1 MMDNMGKLAD
11 FVFKMDETEY
21 KKLVHNYKAKH
32 GAYQPIKGQEIKT
45 KTGGWTHTF
54 SLNGVSVD
62 KKKDTYETLLSY
74 LKKRDKVRFT
84 TLLIDIDVIVKGVQL
99 TQEIFYD
106 DGKPSVQKYNL
117 ELEEVFDDFQ

>member
-1 MMDNMGKLAD
+1 MDNMGKLAD
-11 FVFKMDETEY
+11 FVFKIDETEY
-21 KKLVHNYKAKH
+21 KNLNHKYTAKF
-32 GAYQPIKGQEIKT
+32 GTYQPAKGQEVKT
-45 KTGGWTHTF
+45 QTGGWSHTF
-54 SLNGVSVD
+54 SLNGVSIA

-84 TLLIDIDVIVKGVQL
+84 TLLIDIDVIIKGVQL